1 MTRAF
6 AAIAANAES
15 IEPYAVRSIRKGDQ
29 ALFIRPKS
37 ELQPAS
43 NQGARAA
50 IRDLLTSVVR
60 EGTGRAARINGPA
73 AGKTG
78 TSQSYR
84 DAWFI
89 GFTSGLVVGVWVGND
104 DNSPPRS
111 VTGGDIPAR
120 IWNEFVTQS
129 TAARAK
135 VARVQPQMVSL
146 PASEGT
152 NEKPGTSASV
162 ASVLRGVPIVQN
174 TGTLEL
180 QGRVIRLFGV
190 EGARGRAARDF
201 RRYLGRRE
209 VACEPAGS
217 ANEYR
222 CRVDDQD
229 LSRVVLFNGGGRATA
244 NATPELRALDQ
255 QARSTRVGI
264 WSAGSDDNDGSA
276 RN

>member
-15 IEPYAVRSIRKGDQ
+15 IEPYAVRAIRKGDH
-29 ALFIRPKS
+29 ALFTRPKS
-37 ELQPAS
+37 ELQPAN

-50 IRDLLTSVVR
+50 IRDLLASVVR
-60 EGTGRAARINGPA
+60 EGTGKAARINGPA

-104 DNSPPRS
+104 DNSPTRS
-111 VTGGDIPAR
+111 VTGGDMPAR
-120 IWNEFVTQS
+120 IWNEFITQS
-129 TAARAK
+129 VVARAK
-135 VARVQPQMVSL
+135 VARAQPQMVSL
-146 PASEGT
+146 PTFEGA
-152 NEKPGTSASV
+152 NGKSGSSASI
-162 ASVLRGVPIVQN
+162 LRGMPVVQN
-174 TGTLEL
+174 TGTLEV

-190 EGARGRAARDF
+190 EGTRGRALREF

-209 VACEPAGS
+209 VECEPAGTG
-217 ANEYR
+217 NEYR

-229 LSRVVLFNGGGRATA
+229 LSRVVLFNGGGRAA
-244 NATPELRALDQ
+244 AAAPPELRALDQ

-264 WSAGSDDNDGSA
+264 WRGADDDED
-276 RN
+276 